1 MIKKILTRLFNLK
14 QSSNIS
20 ISDVESNKILIGKV
34 LNGLNEKRIDK
45 IIENIQHSEFQIFSQ
60 FGDDGIIQFLINY
73 LDISHKTFIEFGVE
87 DYIESNTRYLLMN
100 NNWKGLVMDGSD
112 GNINKITNAYYYWK
126 YELNAKQ
133 LFVTKENINQFIA
146 DNGFIDTIGL
156 LHIDLDGNDYW
167 IWKEINVIQPII
179 VIIEYNSVFG
189 YDNPWTIPYDSKFFR
204 TEKHYSNLYWGS
216 SLLSLC
222 DLATEKGY
230 IFIGSNSA
238 GNNAYFIR
246 KDMANGFRSLTAKE
260 GYMSSKYRE
269 SRDIQNQLTYLS
281 GLDRL
286 KILKGLE
293 VFNTRIEKIEII

>member
-1 MIKKILTRLFNLK
+1 M
-14 QSSNIS
+14 
-20 ISDVESNKILIGKV
+20 
-34 LNGLNEKRIDK
+34 
-45 IIENIQHSEFQIFSQ
+45 
-60 FGDDGIIQFLINY
+60 
-73 LDISHKTFIEFGVE
+73 
-87 DYIESNTRYLLMN
+87 
-100 NNWKGLVMDGSD
+100 
-112 GNINKITNAYYYWK
+112 
-126 YELNAKQ
+126 
-133 LFVTKENINQFIA
+133 
-146 DNGFIDTIGL
+146 